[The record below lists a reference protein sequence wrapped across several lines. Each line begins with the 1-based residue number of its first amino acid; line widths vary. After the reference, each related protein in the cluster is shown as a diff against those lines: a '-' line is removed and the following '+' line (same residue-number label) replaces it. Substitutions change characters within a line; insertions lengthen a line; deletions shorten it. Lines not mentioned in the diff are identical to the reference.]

1 MYMRWRMNK
10 KRDRAWE
17 RKKVVGFLLS
27 ENKHRDLKLWR
38 TMAGVHEL
46 AFFWLCMKVISHF
59 VVVWNQTEKLFR
71 LKHMNLWNLREKPKN
86 KPSFVWFQQKKAKT
100 VLQSP
105 RIFNIFFLQ
114 VFEYEFL
121 HSQSACSSEY
131 FFSDFFRLP
140 CMFSHS
146 DFPPIS
152 FSFTCYGWMQA
163 SNLRGLTGICSF
175 GNKIPVGLV
184 VNDSIKCNVS
194 ISFQNQIIRS

>member
-1 MYMRWRMNK
+1 MNK
-10 KRDRAWE
+10 KRDRARE

-59 VVVWNQTEKLFR
+59 VVVWNQTEKPFR

-86 KPSFVWFQQKKAKT
+86 KPSFVWFQQKKEKRRPCYKALGFST
-100 VLQSP
+100 YSFCRSLNMNFYTLSRHVP
-105 RIFNIFFLQ
+105 VNIFF
-114 VFEYEFL
+114 
-121 HSQSACSSEY
+121 H
-131 FFSDFFRLP
+131 DFFRLP

-194 ISFQNQIIRS
+194 ISFGNQIIRS